1 MKLKNQRICDLEA
14 ILADCVQRENG
25 NIVGANF
32 GIGIS
37 EDDVNDV
44 QDVQGTVND
53 ITNSRMSQPPII
65 DAE

>member
-1 MKLKNQRICDLEA
+1 LREKLKLKNQRICDLEA

-44 QDVQGTVND
+44 
-53 ITNSRMSQPPII
+53 
-65 DAE
+65 